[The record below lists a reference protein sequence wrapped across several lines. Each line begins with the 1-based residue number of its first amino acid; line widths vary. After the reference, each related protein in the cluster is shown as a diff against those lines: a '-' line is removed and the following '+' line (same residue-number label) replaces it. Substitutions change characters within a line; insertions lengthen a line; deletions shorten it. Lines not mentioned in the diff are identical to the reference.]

1 MITIAPADDLTIVRA
16 LIIEY
21 ANSLGVDLSFQDLD
35 HELSTLESFY
45 ELILLAR
52 DDERVAGC
60 VALRRIDAELCE
72 MKRLYVRPPF
82 RGHNLGRELA
92 ERIIDAARKSGYQ
105 RMRLDT
111 LPTMTAAIPL
121 YRALGFVE
129 IEPYRFNPI
138 AGTRF
143 MELTLFTRSRGDAE
157 SA

>member
-35 HELSTLESFY
+35 HE
-45 ELILLAR
+45 
-52 DDERVAGC
+52 
-60 VALRRIDAELCE
+60 
-72 MKRLYVRPPF
+72 
-82 RGHNLGRELA
+82 
-92 ERIIDAARKSGYQ
+92 
-105 RMRLDT
+105 
-111 LPTMTAAIPL
+111 
-121 YRALGFVE
+121 
-129 IEPYRFNPI
+129 I

>member
-1 MITIAPADDLTIVRA
+1 VITIAPADDLTIVRE
-16 LIIEY
+16 LITEY

-35 HELSTLESFY
+35 HELSTLATFY

-52 DDERVAGC
+52 DDDRAAGC
-60 VALRRIDAELCE
+60 VALRRIDSEICE
-72 MKRLYVRPPF
+72 MKRLYLRPAF
-82 RGHNLGRELA
+82 RGMNLGRELA
-92 ERIIDAARKSGYQ
+92 TRIIEAARIHGYK

-143 MELTLFTRSRGDAE
+143 LELELSLAASNT
-157 SA
+157 